1 MNQKDLL
8 NSTKRFLT
16 DPTLGILYGLITLIY
31 QILYGLV
38 PTRIAIQSSILSGF
52 SPFLAVIGFG
62 LLFMSLL
69 TDPNRFKQKEM
80 RISWLLILVL
90 LLSTVVNHERGMK
103 ENIKTIIW
111 QANLLLLVFSSW
123 VKLGEKYSGNSEKG
137 YFPEFA
143 CQAVRY
149 TIRFLLVILGIA
161 VIWSLALYFQLSYRE
176 ILTYKDHYHFGLY
189 EGRLFGVFTTPYNA
203 ALIYTYVMTASL
215 FCILSPGVKRKAFP
229 IVSCILSA
237 TMIVLTGT
245 RSVLLG
251 ILLAVFI
258 VAAMI
263 LTEKEPAAA
272 SGNRVFLARILA
284 VFLALSMSVGVYL
297 IQMGYGR
304 ALQQTAELLNGS
316 SAEEMQS
323 EDNLNGSN
331 LKRKD
336 QSNNI
341 ASNRFG
347 IWEDYI
353 HVLLDRPEKLILGYS
368 PCGYMGYIDD
378 NYPDLFIVQYYREK
392 YSFYYLQNHDVYA
405 AHNSVLTILIS
416 TGLAGLAL
424 LVALAVKTL
433 KQIFVYYRRGKFR
446 ALDYCF
452 LAMLITTATAM
463 MFESDV
469 FYQCNTSSVVF
480 WMMIGFLSGRYKTD
494 EQRAALGGLYCRLK
508 MKESMGEQRGR
519 RSP

>member
-16 DPTLGILYGLITLIY
+16 DPTLGILYGLVTLIY

-62 LLFMSLL
+62 LLLMSLL

-90 LLSTVVNHERGMK
+90 LLTTVVNHERGMK

-149 TIRFLLVILGIA
+149 TIRFLLVILDIA
-161 VIWSLALYFQLSYRE
+161 AVWSLVQYFRLYYRE
-176 ILTYKDHYHFGLY
+176 ILTPRDHYHFGLY
-189 EGRLFGVFTTPYNA
+189 EGRLFGVFTTPYSA
-203 ALIYTYVMTASL
+203 ALVNTYALIASL

-272 SGNRVFLARILA
+272 SGKRRFLTGIVA
-284 VFLALSMSVGVYL
+284 VFLALNISVGVYL
-297 IQMGYGR
+297 IQLGYGR
-304 ALQQTAELLNGS
+304 ALQSTSAQLNGVS
-316 SAEEMQS
+316 SESIQN
-323 EDNLNGSN
+323 EDNPAVNN
-331 LKRKD
+331 LMRKD
-336 QSNNI
+336 MSGNMS
-341 ASNRFG
+341 SNRFG
-347 IWEDYI
+347 IWADYI

-416 TGLAGLAL
+416 TGFTGLAL
-424 LVALAVKTL
+424 LTALAVKLL
-433 KQIFVYYRRGKFR
+433 KQIFVYYRRGRFR
-446 ALDYCF
+446 ALGYCI

-469 FYQCNTSSVVF
+469 FFQCNTSSVVF
-480 WMMIGFLSGRYKTD
+480 WMMTGFLRGRYQADGQGLPERTILPTVIREPMGD
-494 EQRAALGGLYCRLK
+494 QGGRN
-508 MKESMGEQRGR
+508 
-519 RSP
+519 SP